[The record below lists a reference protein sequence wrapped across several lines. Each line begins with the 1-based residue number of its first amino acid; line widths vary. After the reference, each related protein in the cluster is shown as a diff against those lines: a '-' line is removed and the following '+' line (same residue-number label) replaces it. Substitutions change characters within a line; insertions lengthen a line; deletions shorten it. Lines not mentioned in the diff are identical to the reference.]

1 MLVTRTPDRAAE
13 LLELLR
19 ERGAEPVL
27 VPVQEAQP
35 VTGRQRQDLYE
46 LLEAAAQGPRP
57 AVPPGSWT
65 EGRSSAPAAGCHGSP
80 DRAEPLWLVV
90 TSANTVRALHR
101 LALETH
107 GRGLGELLEPGIER
121 GLRVAA
127 VGPATAA
134 ELESHAVPVHLQ
146 PHRTASAA
154 GLLETW
160 ARPEGPDAA
169 LAPVRPG
176 TVLLPQSAAASPEL
190 TRGLQELGWQVRR
203 RDAYRMAPWPAEDPL
218 VAAPVGQHDPV
229 RTVEQARSE
238 LAAGAIDGVILT
250 APSTVRALA
259 DGLVRAPSPAL
270 AAIGKPTHTAVVAL
284 GLEAVVAES
293 TAPSGLIE
301 ALERAVAAPPGRRRP
316 APPQDIAP
324 SAQEE

>member
-1 MLVTRTPDRAAE
+1 M
-13 LLELLR
+13 
-19 ERGAEPVL
+19 L

-65 EGRSSAPAAGCHGSP
+65 EGRSSAPATGSHGSP

-134 ELESHAVPVHLQ
+134 ELESHTVPVHLQ

-160 ARPEGPDAA
+160 ARPEGPNAA

-176 TVLLPQSAAASPEL
+176 TVLLPQSAAAC
-190 TRGLQELGWQVRR
+190 T
-203 RDAYRMAPWPAEDPL
+203 
-218 VAAPVGQHDPV
+218 AALISSS
-229 RTVEQARSE
+229 RNW
-238 LAAGAIDGVILT
+238 
-250 APSTVRALA
+250 
-259 DGLVRAPSPAL
+259 
-270 AAIGKPTHTAVVAL
+270 AV
-284 GLEAVVAES
+284 S
-293 TAPSGLIE
+293 SG
-301 ALERAVAAPPGRRRP
+301 
-316 APPQDIAP
+316 
-324 SAQEE
+324 S